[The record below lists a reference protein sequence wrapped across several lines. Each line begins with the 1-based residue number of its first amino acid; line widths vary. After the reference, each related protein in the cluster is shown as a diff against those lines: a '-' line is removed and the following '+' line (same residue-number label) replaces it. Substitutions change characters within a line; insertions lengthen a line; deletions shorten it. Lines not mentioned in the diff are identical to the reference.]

1 MPYAESYK
9 EDKDLLDEIDG
20 SLSCYYI
27 CNCVDFMCSFLF
39 EEVVDHVADQHV
51 TPKDYFDSQEIKVR
65 TAACIIR
72 PLGIILTCIGFYLLF
87 SPIIALLNWIPLVGF
102 LLGGIVAIAA
112 AIFAFVVGTVLSV
125 LVIAISWVVYR
136 PLIGCILLTAVGL
149 GIFLIFFFPGG
160 EVHEDVASAA
170 AAD

>member
-1 MPYAESYK
+1 MQDAKDTAKKPDMDPADNSY
-9 EDKDLLDEIDG
+9 
-20 SLSCYYI
+20 
-27 CNCVDFMCSFLF
+27 VD
-39 EEVVDHVADQHV
+39 VADEHI
-51 TPKDYFDSQEIKVR
+51 TSKSYFDSQDVKLR
-65 TAACIIR
+65 AAACIVR

-87 SPIIALLNWIPLVGF
+87 SPIIALLNWIPLVGW

-112 AIFAFVVGTVLSV
+112 AIFALVVGTVLSV

-136 PLIGCILLTAVGL
+136 PLIGLLLLTAVGL

-160 EVHEDVASAA
+160 EGQEDAVSVA